1 MVPYIPFKWDSCSFW
16 VNGWNCLEKVEG
28 KFLVRMSHILTGV
41 IVTWVHIFV
50 KIHQMVLICVLLYV
64 IIPQ

>member
-1 MVPYIPFKWDSCSFW
+1 MVPYISFKWDSCSFW

-28 KFLVRMSHILTGV
+28 NFLVRMSYILTGV

-50 KIHQMVLICVLLYV
+50 KIGWY
-64 IIPQ
+64 